1 MVKNKKKEQYDL
13 EALISSAYKSQ
24 GIYYENLCS
33 GILSYSTLMR
43 ILNNEIEV
51 EKFVADQLFSRAG
64 VCPDSF
70 EAFIGE
76 SDWNWFCKRQ
86 EILASYN
93 QKLYFKMEEQLKCYE
108 TNCPKSYP

>member
-1 MVKNKKKEQYDL
+1 MGKNKKKEQYDL
-13 EALISSAYKSQ
+13 GSLISSACKSH
-24 GIYYENLCS
+24 GISYANLCS

-70 EAFIGE
+70 EPIIKN
-76 SDWNWFCKRQ
+76 STPRWKN
-86 EILASYN
+86 N
-93 QKLYFKMEEQLKCYE
+93 
-108 TNCPKSYP
+108 